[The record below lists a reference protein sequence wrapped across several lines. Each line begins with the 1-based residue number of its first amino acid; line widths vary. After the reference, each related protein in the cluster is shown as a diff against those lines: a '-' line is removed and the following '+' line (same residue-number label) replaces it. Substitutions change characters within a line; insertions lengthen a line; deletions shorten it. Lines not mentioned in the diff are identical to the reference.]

1 MNAAANHETLSAALA
16 ARAAQNQTVPA
27 LTFIEAEG
35 REYTLTVGELQSR
48 ALGVLHHLQAAGAVP
63 GSEIILLLEGNR
75 PFIDAFWACVLG
87 GVIAVPL
94 APGNADE
101 HRAKFFRVMDRLQ
114 NPGLC
119 TDARTYARLEAYAE
133 AHGLKPALERL
144 RGRTLLLDQ
153 VSDVSQPGKPHTAR
167 ADDVAFVQYSSGST
181 SQPKGVALT
190 HANLLANIKAI
201 AHGIGLRD
209 GDAGLS
215 WMPLTHDMG
224 LIGFHLTPLVMG
236 IPHNLMPTA
245 LFVRRPQL
253 WLAQAAQKRASIL
266 CSPNFGYKHF
276 LKNAD
281 VAQAAALDL
290 SAVRILFNGAEPV
303 TVSLCEEF
311 LAALAPARL
320 DARAMFPVYGLAE
333 ASLAVSFP
341 RPGQH
346 YAAASVDRN
355 RLAPGLPVVPLS
367 ADDPQA
373 VTLVCAGWAVAGCEL
388 RIADGEGKALADG
401 RVGHILIRG
410 ANVTRGYYRD
420 EETTRAVM
428 RGDGWLDTGDLGFM
442 GEHGLVITGR
452 YKDIIFSGGQNY
464 YPQDI
469 EAALDTHAGIEL
481 GRAAAVGVRLPNRD
495 ADEIVVFVV
504 HKGDAADFLPVARE
518 VVRSTAETIGVSV
531 ARVVPVTRLPKTTSG
546 KVQRYLLAEH
556 YAQGEYA
563 AVLAELDALAA
574 SATAGA
580 GDADTAAGARGDIER
595 QLKDIC
601 DATMPGVA
609 VGVNDNIF
617 ELGTSSLTLAQIH
630 QRIEALYPG
639 KLEVTDFF
647 DYPTIAELARYLE
660 GKLKAA

>member
-1 MNAAANHETLSAALA
+1 MNAAPTYESLSAALA
-16 ARAAQNQTVPA
+16 ARAAQNTSAPA

-35 REYTLTVGELQSR
+35 REYTLTANELQSR

-63 GSEIILLLEGNR
+63 GSETILLLEGNR
-75 PFIDAFWACVLG
+75 PFIDAFWACMLG

-101 HRAKFFRVMDRLQ
+101 HRAKFFRVMDRLR

-119 TDARTYARLEAYAE
+119 TDARTYARIEAYAE
-133 AHGLKPALERL
+133 THNLKPALERL

-153 VSDVSQPGKPHTAR
+153 VSDVSQPGKPHA
-167 ADDVAFVQYSSGST
+167 AQAEDIAFVQYSSGST

-190 HANLLANIKAI
+190 HANLLANIRAI
-201 AHGIGLRD
+201 AHGIALRE

-236 IPHNLMPTA
+236 IPHSLMPTA

-253 WLAQAAQKRASIL
+253 WLSQAADKRASIL

-341 RPGQH
+341 RPGER
-346 YAAASVDRN
+346 YATASVDRN
-355 RLAPGLPVVPLS
+355 RLAPGLPVVPLPAS
-367 ADDPQA
+367 DPRA
-373 VTLVCAGWAVAGCEL
+373 ATLVCAGWAVEGCEL
-388 RIADGEGKALADG
+388 KIADNAGTSLPDG
-401 RVGHILIRG
+401 SVGHILIRG

-469 EAALDTHAGIEL
+469 EAALDSHAGIEL
-481 GRAAAVGVRLPNRD
+481 GRAAAVGVRLAGRD

-504 HKGDAADFLPVARE
+504 HKGDAAAFLPVARD
-518 VVRSTAETIGVSV
+518 VVRNIAEVIGVTV

-546 KVQRYLLAEH
+546 KVQRYLLAEQ

-563 AVLAELDALAA
+563 AALAELDAL
-574 SATAGA
+574 SAPVSG
-580 GDADTAAGARGDIER
+580 GESAAGARGDIER

-601 DATMPGVA
+601 DATMPGVT

-647 DYPTIAELARYLE
+647 DYPTIAELAGYLE
-660 GKLKAA
+660 GKLKLS